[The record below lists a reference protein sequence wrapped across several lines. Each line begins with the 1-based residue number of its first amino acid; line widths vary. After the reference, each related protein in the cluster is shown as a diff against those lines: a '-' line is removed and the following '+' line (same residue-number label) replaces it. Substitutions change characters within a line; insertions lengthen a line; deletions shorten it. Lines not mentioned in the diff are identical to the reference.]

1 MLLVGL
7 QPMLYAKY
15 SIIIYC
21 YYLTHAL
28 VCLQYAL
35 SVDNHSVFLAKG
47 RVLPNSLS
55 SYKVSMTNSEDILPQ
70 LIV

>member
-15 SIIIYC
+15 SIIIY

-28 VCLQYAL
+28 ACLQYAL

-55 SYKVSMTNSEDILPQ
+55 SYKVSMTNSEDVLPQ